1 MDIVTTSSDESD
13 DDARETL
20 AQKEREA
27 EEAAEAARER
37 ELEAESILLDKQIE
51 DEIRGLLPYPT
62 LRDPAS
68 DCGTVQK

>member
-1 MDIVTTSSDESD
+1 MDVATTSSDESD
-13 DDARETL
+13 DEAREAL

-51 DEIRGLLPYPT
+51 DEIRGSFPYRT
-62 LRDPAS
+62 LRGLVHDRWI
-68 DCGTVQK
+68 V